1 MPRQSITFTEPND
14 KWLKAQVDSKEYSSK
29 SDVINDLIR
38 QARSRKSEL
47 EAIRDALIKGENSG
61 ISELTPEDIV
71 ARYLSENVKMASYKL
86 SNEAALDIERIL
98 EFGIDNFGLDQALHY
113 HDSL

>member
-14 KWLKAQVDSKEYSSK
+14 EWLKAQVDSKEYGSK

-47 EAIRDALIKGENSG
+47 EAIREALIKGENSG
-61 ISELTPEDIV
+61 ISELTPKEIA
-71 ARYLSENVKMASYKL
+71 ARVV
-86 SNEAALDIERIL
+86 ERKRKNGEL
-98 EFGIDNFGLDQALHY
+98 
-113 HDSL
+113 